1 MCLKCKGNQNRVMK
15 PSDLLAGKIALV
27 MTDVKVEVEL
37 EIKSVK
43 ERTHSEEIEESGPH
57 NDW

>member
-1 MCLKCKGNQNRVMK
+1 MK
-15 PSDLLAGKIALV
+15 PSDLLGGKIALV